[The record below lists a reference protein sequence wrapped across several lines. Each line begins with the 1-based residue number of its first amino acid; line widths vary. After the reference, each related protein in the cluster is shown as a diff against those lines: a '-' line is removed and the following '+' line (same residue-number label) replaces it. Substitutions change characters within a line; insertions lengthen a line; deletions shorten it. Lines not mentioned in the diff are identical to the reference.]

1 MQMAFVTGSTGFLGL
16 NLIEELAKGDWEI
29 HALHLPN
36 ENLSYLSRFPV
47 HAVSGDILDMDSLLK
62 VMPEKVDAVFHL
74 AGDTSTWSKNNDRQR
89 RINVD
94 GTVNVLDAAIKEKAG
109 RFIFTSSISAFGFHD
124 GPISEDTVSTA
135 MESGVNYHMTKYM
148 AEQEIKK
155 HAGEI
160 RTVILNPCNVIGPYD
175 QKNWAQT
182 IKTVYQNRLP
192 GYPPGLGTF
201 AHVRDIVRAHIAA
214 AEIESPR
221 GQYVIGGTPAR
232 FEEIFNTIETILG
245 KQHSGKV
252 ISKSKLW
259 TAMYLFKLKSWIDK
273 KEPLITQE
281 KYKRLIGTQLC
292 DDRAAIRDLGLK
304 RTSLQQMFTDS
315 YEWLL
320 RENLLNQ

>member
-1 MQMAFVTGSTGFLGL
+1 MKKAFVTGSTGFLGL
-16 NLIEELAKGDWEI
+16 NLIEELARRDWEI

-36 ENLSYLSRFPV
+36 EDLSYLSRFPV
-47 HAVSGDILDMDSLLK
+47 QTVSGDILDVDSLPR
-62 VMPEKVDAVFHL
+62 VMPGNVDAVFHL
-74 AGDTSTWSKNNDRQR
+74 AGDTSTWSKNNQRQR

-94 GTVNVLDAAIKEKAG
+94 GTVNALNAAIKQKAG
-109 RFIFTSSISAFGFHD
+109 RFIYTSSISAFGFHD
-124 GPISEDTVSTA
+124 GPMSEATVSTA
-135 MESGVNYHMTKYM
+135 MQSGVNYHMTKYM

-155 HAGEI
+155 HAHEI

-201 AHVRDIVRAHIAA
+201 AHVRDVVCAHIQA
-214 AEIESPR
+214 AEIDNPQ

-245 KQHSGKV
+245 REHSGKV
-252 ISKSKLW
+252 ISKTKLW
-259 TAMYLFKLKSWIDK
+259 TAMNLFKIKSWLDG

-304 RTSLQQMFTDS
+304 RSSLQQMFTDS

-320 RENLLNQ
+320 QENLLNQ